1 MQSDFCFLWR
11 KGGWRRGFSSPAS
24 SWVLSFAWSSGA
36 FVSLLKS
43 PVIFQKLLYTTFL
56 PMLLLTQHILQEL
69 MSKRLRVVEFGG
81 ILWCSYSLQI
91 FHEQGLFPVAK
102 EWVCWPVW
110 SLVWLWWFGM
120 RGKNALNI
128 FNKLYLWVLYC
139 CFAVLLLLQILPVPW
154 QKTILGYNSGE
165 TWKYISLA
173 VFSIVKVTS
182 TPVCLLGSSCV
193 HS

>member
-11 KGGWRRGFSSPAS
+11 KGGGRRCFSSPAS

-56 PMLLLTQHILQEL
+56 PVLLLNQHILQEL

-81 ILWCSYSLQI
+81 ILWCSYSPSRSFTNRDFILLLKSGCVGQFGLLFDFGGLGREERMLWI
-91 FHEQGLFPVAK
+91 FLTSFTCE
-102 EWVCWPVW
+102 
-110 SLVWLWWFGM
+110 
-120 RGKNALNI
+120 
-128 FNKLYLWVLYC
+128 YC
-139 CFAVLLLLQILPVPW
+139 IAVLLFPQLLSVPW
-154 QKTILGYNSGE
+154 QKTILGYNNGG
-165 TWKYISLA
+165 TWKRISLA
-173 VFSIVKVTS
+173 VFPIFKVTS
-182 TPVCLLGSSCV
+182 TLMCLVGGSCV